1 VLARKGETQARIAA
15 DSASLGPNRAQVMP
29 TAPSRMRGPTRVMG
43 KPHGKAAEVGIA
55 AKDLG
60 SAVVGVDAQY
70 GSEEDWHD
78 ASLEEGSAE
87 VTCPSLRG
95 LASAPAFA
103 VPSARFCPSQSR
115 LVANYFSKL
124 PHLIRDRLRWQ
135 GPHAGSP
142 GRRCS
147 LRGAPR

>member
-1 VLARKGETQARIAA
+1 VLARKGDTKARIAA
-15 DSASLGPNRAQVMP
+15 ESASLVPNRVQVMP

-43 KPHGKAAEVGIA
+43 RPQGKAAEVGIA

-87 VTCPSLRG
+87 VTCPALRD

-103 VPSARFCPSQSR
+103 VPSGTFLSITKST
-115 LVANYFSKL
+115 VANYFSKL
-124 PHLIRDRLRWQ
+124 LHMIRSRLR
-135 GPHAGSP
+135 
-142 GRRCS
+142 
-147 LRGAPR
+147 